1 MTTQFKDVRGVRVV
15 NGVGTKIDTSDVTTP
30 TKAELEAAFGAA
42 TKTPG
47 MIFIQDDNGADTTVK
62 LVVSNGANYYFVALT
77 KAS

>member
-15 NGVGTKIDTSDVTTP
+15 NGVGTKIDTSEVTTP
-30 TKAELEAAFGAA
+30 TKTELETAFGAA

-62 LVVSNGANYYFVALT
+62 LVVSNGTNYYFVALT